1 MNAILKPIL
10 AILLTTVIA
19 TESNEFLKQTIFEDT
34 PSEKKRKQ
42 QETETESLF
51 KRNTSMVLRK
61 LHLGSIAA
69 SLRLIQSWA
78 LFKKNVKC
86 KCHM

>member
-19 TESNEFLKQTIFEDT
+19 TESNEFLNQTIFEDT

-42 QETETESLF
+42 QETEREDSLY
-51 KRNTSMVLRK
+51 KRNTSWYTWV
-61 LHLGSIAA
+61 A
-69 SLRLIQSWA
+69 SQRRR
-78 LFKKNVKC
+78 V
-86 KCHM
+86 